1 MSRLKCHKILVDQI
15 EWLPYRRLAILQG
28 PEPRRKRL
36 DRRKS
41 PKGDVTTVSS
51 SSNYLFVAVIL
62 AGFMTT
68 GQAAEQPRTAKSQ
81 PPGTFIVQVSNDKLS
96 LNANQ
101 APLAQIFQEIGKQA
115 KITFDSNI
123 GLEEKITIQLD
134 QVPLEEGIKQLAKN
148 ATVFYA
154 ENPKDKTRRI
164 TRVVVLAE
172 GSGVSGQPRMSSQP
186 EKLSEP
192 APQATTIKKPAP
204 QPEPFKFEFD
214 PGKFAKEK
222 PGKQP

>member
-1 MSRLKCHKILVDQI
+1 MRPLGSFMAVSVFLACLV
-15 EWLPYRRLAILQG
+15 
-28 PEPRRKRL
+28 
-36 DRRKS
+36 
-41 PKGDVTTVSS
+41 T
-51 SSNYLFVAVIL
+51 
-62 AGFMTT
+62 M
-68 GQAAEQPRTAKSQ
+68 GQAAEQSRTGKSQ
-81 PPGTFIVQVSNDKLS
+81 PPGTFQVKVSKDNLS
-96 LNANQ
+96 LEANQ
-101 APLAQIFQEIGKQA
+101 APLVQIFQEIGKQA

-123 GLEEKITIQLD
+123 GPEEKITIQLD

-172 GSGVSGQPRMSSQP
+172 GSGVSGQAKAPSQP
-186 EKLSEP
+186 EKVKEA
-192 APQATTIKKPAP
+192 APQATTTKKPAP

-214 PGKFAKEK
+214 PGKVAKEK

>member
-1 MSRLKCHKILVDQI
+1 MRFLGSFMAVAVF
-15 EWLPYRRLAILQG
+15 LACL
-28 PEPRRKRL
+28 
-36 DRRKS
+36 
-41 PKGDVTTVSS
+41 VTT
-51 SSNYLFVAVIL
+51 
-62 AGFMTT
+62 GH
-68 GQAAEQPRTAKSQ
+68 AAEQTGTAKAQ
-81 PPGTFIVQVSNDKLS
+81 PLGTFKAKVSKDNLS
-96 LNANQ
+96 LDANQ
-101 APLAQIFQEIGKQA
+101 APLVQIFQEIGKQA

-123 GLEEKITIQLD
+123 GPEEKITIQLD

-172 GSGVSGQPRMSSQP
+172 GSGVSGQTKASSPP
-186 EKLSEP
+186 EKVKET
-192 APQATTIKKPAP
+192 APQATTTKKPAP

-222 PGKQP
+222 PSKQP